1 MNDARE
7 IAGER
12 ADWLIDAIATAT
24 QDKTFL
30 RGEPECD
37 EGLCACILAN
47 AEKAITTALIVA
59 ERRGMEQAA
68 AVFNDDGVIE
78 QASETFT
85 APPQWGK
92 GEWSAAV
99 DAIAILEI
107 AIRALGDGPFDPW
120 CYDMEK
126 APRGEWFIAREFD
139 APNSIYRCRIFEED
153 TQTGEVFYEVACG
166 QPVVRTPEPDAWM
179 PDLPTHPAGGRDDG

>member
-47 AEKAITTALIVA
+47 AEKAITTALTA
-59 ERRGMEQAA
+59 ARRGGIKAA
-68 AVFNDDGVIE
+68 LNAEPHDPWRRCSSDYQDGWLCGVDDKNAG
-78 QASETFT
+78 
-85 APPQWGK
+85 
-92 GEWSAAV
+92 
-99 DAIAILEI
+99 
-107 AIRALGDGPFDPW
+107 IRALGDGPFDPW